1 MEYMNLSIEE
11 LHLLIKEKKV
21 KPSDL
26 AKEALRKAKELQV
39 PYNSFVTI
47 LEEAVEVA
55 TQLDDVEPTNP
66 LFGIPYAAKDNYSTK
81 GILSTGSSNILKD
94 YVPVYDAT
102 VITKLKEQNSVL
114 IGKTVLDELAMGGT
128 GMNGHTG
135 KCINPW
141 SKDLNRMSG
150 GSSGGSAVAV
160 AAGIVPFALGSDTG
174 DSVRKPAAYCG
185 IVGFK
190 PTWGRI
196 SRYGVFPFCPSLDH
210 VAYFTRTVKDSAYL
224 LDVLAG
230 FDKNDSTSARLE
242 TINYSKN
249 INTDI
254 KGYKIACIKEIEES
268 IYDDVVKA
276 NIVEVKNKLR
286 ELGAVVEDVH
296 IDLALLRAIYP
307 VYMVLSC
314 AEATSNNA
322 NLDGIKFGPRAEG
335 KDIDEVVINSRT
347 QGFSELVKRRFVIGS
362 YCLAKQNKEKLFVR
376 AQKIRRLIVDA
387 LNKIYENYDLILCP
401 AAGDIAPKFEGRKTE
416 KLSNEYL
423 IAENHLVLGNF
434 AGLPSITIP
443 SGFHKEMPIGVNFM
457 GKAFHELDVFN
468 VASALEEVLPCK
480 NQVAKVGGK

>member
-55 TQLDDVEPTNP
+55 TQLDDIEPTNP

-401 AAGDIAPKFEGRKTE
+401 AAGDIAPKFEGRNTE

-423 IAENHLVLGNF
+423 IAENHLALGNF